1 MARISWLDE
10 DTDLPNLEDRI
21 QSLAHFTDALADGR
35 IDTHELEAQRE
46 RLVTAMKAVEADLD
60 DAQHDK
66 VTRVLLEM
74 TAYNILTVLH
84 ELTAE
89 RVRATFRDPAGAP

>member
-21 QSLAHFTDALADGR
+21 QSLTHFTDALADGR
-35 IDTHELEAQRE
+35 VETHELDAQRE
-46 RLVTAMKAVEADLD
+46 RLVAAMKAVEADLD

-89 RVRATFRDPAGAP
+89 RVRATFRAPSGAP